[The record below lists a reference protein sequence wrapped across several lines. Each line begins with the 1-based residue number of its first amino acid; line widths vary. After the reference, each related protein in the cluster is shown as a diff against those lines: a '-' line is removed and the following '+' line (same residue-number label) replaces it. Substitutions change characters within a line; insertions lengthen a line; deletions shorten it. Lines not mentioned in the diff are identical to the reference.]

1 MNDPLLRF
9 DNVSKTFGSATGGVR
24 AARSVN
30 FALHSGR
37 ALAIVGESGSGKT
50 TCARMAMLEYL
61 PTSGRV
67 LFRGEPTAGRRGRDL
82 AAYRQ
87 AVQMIFQD
95 PFASLN
101 PAHTIAYHL
110 KRTLRLH
117 RPDIRSADLDA
128 AVLEQLASVKLDPA
142 IVAPKY
148 PHELS
153 GGQRQRVNIARA
165 LSARPQ
171 VLVADEPTSTLDVSV
186 RLGVLNLLNEMKTAR
201 NLGLLYITHDIATA
215 RYVAEDI
222 AVMYSGQIVEWG
234 DCGAVIDNPQHPY
247 TKLLL
252 SAVPDPER
260 RFSDA
265 VSRID
270 PGAVDAVRRVAAKE
284 QNEVVTVG
292 ENHFALAAYSAE
304 AGH

>member
-1 MNDPLLRF
+1 MTEPLLRF
-9 DNVSKTFGSATGGVR
+9 KDVSKTFGNAESGVR
-24 AARSVN
+24 AARAVN
-30 FALHSGR
+30 FSLHSGR
-37 ALAIVGESGSGKT
+37 ALALVGESGSGKT

-61 PTSGRV
+61 PSSGEV
-67 LFRGEPTAGRRGRDL
+67 LFKGQPTANRRGRDL

-87 AVQMIFQD
+87 SVQMIFQD

-110 KRTLRLH
+110 KRTLSLH
-117 RPDIRSADLDA
+117 RPDIAKGELDA
-128 AVLEQLASVKLDPA
+128 AVAQQLEGVKLDA
-142 IVAPKY
+142 ALVAPKY

-165 LSARPQ
+165 LAARPQ
-171 VLVADEPTSTLDVSV
+171 ILVADEPTSMLDVSV
-186 RLGVLNLLNEMKTAR
+186 RLGVLNLLNEMKTER

-260 RFSDA
+260 RFADA
-265 VSRID
+265 ESSID
-270 PGAVDAVRRVAAKE
+270 PGTVDSVRKLAAREQKAVVQAGD
-284 QNEVVTVG
+284 
-292 ENHFALAAYSAE
+292 NHFALASA
-304 AGH
+304 

>member
-1 MNDPLLRF
+1 MNEPLLRF
-9 DNVSKTFGSATGGVR
+9 DNVSKTFGNAVDGVR
-24 AARSVN
+24 AARAVN
-30 FALHSGR
+30 FSLRSGR
-37 ALAIVGESGSGKT
+37 ALALVGESGSGKT

-61 PTSGRV
+61 PTSGQV
-67 LFRGEPTAGRRGRDL
+67 LFKGEPTAGRRDL

-117 RPDIRSADLDA
+117 RPDIKPADLDA
-128 AVLEQLASVKLDPA
+128 GVHEQLASVKLDPA
-142 IVAPKY
+142 LVAPKY

-165 LSARPQ
+165 LAARPQ
-171 VLVADEPTSTLDVSV
+171 ILVADEPTSMLDVSV

-260 RFSDA
+260 RFADA
-265 VSRID
+265 ESSID
-270 PGAVDAVRRVAAKE
+270 PGTVDSVRKLAAREQKAVVQAGD
-284 QNEVVTVG
+284 
-292 ENHFALAAYSAE
+292 NHFALASA
-304 AGH
+304 

>member
-1 MNDPLLRF
+1 MNEPLLRF
-9 DNVSKTFGSATGGVR
+9 DTVSKVFGNAANGVH
-24 AARSVN
+24 AARAVN
-30 FALHSGR
+30 FSLYSGR
-37 ALAIVGESGSGKT
+37 ALALVGESGSGKT

-67 LFRGEPTAGRRGRDL
+67 LFKGEPTAGRRDL

-117 RPDIRSADLDA
+117 RPDIRAKDLDA
-128 AVLEQLASVKLDPA
+128 AVTEQLASVKLDPA
-142 IVAPKY
+142 LVAPKY

-165 LSARPQ
+165 LAARPE
-171 VLVADEPTSTLDVSV
+171 VLVADEPTSMLDVSV

-201 NLGLLYITHDIATA
+201 HLGLLYITHDIATA

-260 RFSDA
+260 RFSDPAARMDPAA
-265 VSRID
+265 VE
-270 PGAVDAVRRVAAKE
+270 AVRRMAAKT
-284 QNEVVTVG
+284 QTDVVRAG
-292 ENHFALAAYSAE
+292 ENHFALASA
-304 AGH
+304 AA

>member
-1 MNDPLLRF
+1 MNEPLLCF
-9 DNVSKTFGSATGGVR
+9 DKVSKIFGNPTSGVH
-24 AARSVN
+24 AARAVN
-30 FALHSGR
+30 FSLHSGR
-37 ALAIVGESGSGKT
+37 ALALVGESGSGKT

-67 LFRGEPTAGRRGRDL
+67 LFKGEPTAGHRDL
-82 AAYRQ
+82 AAYRR

-117 RPDIRSADLDA
+117 RADIKPADLDTG
-128 AVLEQLASVKLDPA
+128 VHEQLASVKLDPTL
-142 IVAPKY
+142 VARKY

-165 LSARPQ
+165 LAARPQ
-171 VLVADEPTSTLDVSV
+171 ILVADEPTSMLDVSV
-186 RLGVLNLLNEMKTAR
+186 RLSVLNLLNEMKTAR

-260 RFSDA
+260 RFSDSA
-265 VSRID
+265 SRIAPD
-270 PGAVDAVRRVAAKE
+270 AVEAVRRLAAKE
-284 QNEVVTVG
+284 QHAVVKAGV
-292 ENHFALAAYSAE
+292 NHFALSA
-304 AGH
+304 

>member
-9 DNVSKTFGSATGGVR
+9 DNVSKTFGSPTGGVR

-50 TCARMAMLEYL
+50 TCARMTMLEYL

-171 VLVADEPTSTLDVSV
+171 VLVADEPTSMLDVSV

-284 QNEVVTVG
+284 QSEVVTVG
-292 ENHFALAAYSAE
+292 ENHFALAV
-304 AGH
+304 